1 MCRDRDHG
9 KRRCPSDTSE
19 ARRRR
24 RKASSAKAGH
34 SPHVTVQAGKVQP
47 FEKPMSMEEIKTEAK
62 EISTLLHAPCHPDP
76 TKQDEIDAELEKRV
90 TRLGLAI
97 GEEVDRRANFD
108 TEEAE
113 KEYGNAELEQLKEQL
128 EGTRKELVSSM
139 TELGRFQKSLGDKP
153 TPEEEAEI
161 QRLKKPTERHHA
173 ELKKLQWQVN
183 NKNLE
188 VEFNKGKN
196 ATPTE
201 ERLSQACRE
210 VLAEIRPVGG
220 TIEAHPLSDA
230 EAVQK
235 LQDTVGA
242 HYPSAWIGASEK
254 SGKTVL
260 KASAN
265 RGSYIHEETYDAE
278 SSEDVIAANGALCE
292 EESKVNEIY
301 GLLTEDGDTG
311 SVTLPG
317 HPFMNGDMSC
327 RVLMYDKR
335 VAFDP
340 STDEAGADG
349 KPRGEGWQYGRV
361 TTYDDNGNMTPSED
375 KKWYRIQ
382 TNPGKTIPTI
392 HIPPV
397 ADPTSSALAYH
408 EFCHRAELTLGEKDS
423 RGAGLLERQQEAF
436 LKRRTTTEDG
446 NRESLTYIGAPSNS
460 IFDAEIGRPSDFMIA
475 YVGKEYLTAYS
486 REVLPVGAEAAFG
499 NRFGSFHGLGEKGKK
514 DLDHRGFTLGI
525 FATA

>member
-1 MCRDRDHG
+1 M
-9 KRRCPSDTSE
+9 
-19 ARRRR
+19 
-24 RKASSAKAGH
+24 
-34 SPHVTVQAGKVQP
+34 VQGGKVQP
-47 FEKPMSMEEIKTEAK
+47 FEKPMSMTEIKEEAK
-62 EISTLLHAPCHPDP
+62 EITALLHAPCHPDP
-76 TKQDEIDAELEKRV
+76 SKQDEIDAELEKRV

-108 TEEAE
+108 ADEAE
-113 KEYGNAELEQLKEQL
+113 KEYGNVELEKLKEEL
-128 EGTRKELVSSM
+128 ENTRKELVSSM
-139 TELGRFQKSLGDKP
+139 GELGRFNKSLGDEP
-153 TPEEEAEI
+153 TSEEEAEI
-161 QRLKKPTERHHA
+161 QRLKKITEIHHA

-201 ERLSQACRE
+201 ERLSRACRE
-210 VLAEIRPVGG
+210 VLAELRPVGG
-220 TIEAHPLSDA
+220 KLEAHPLSDA

-235 LQDTVGA
+235 LQETVGA
-242 HYPSAWIGASEK
+242 HYPSDWIDASEK
-254 SGKTVL
+254 SGKMVL
-260 KASAN
+260 KASAD
-265 RGSYIHEETYDAE
+265 RGSYIHEEPYDTE
-278 SSEDVIAANGALCE
+278 SPEDVIAANGALCE
-292 EESKVNEIY
+292 EESNINEIY
-301 GLLTEDGDTG
+301 SLLTEDGDTG

-335 VAFDP
+335 VPFNP
-340 STDEAGADG
+340 STDEAGTDG
-349 KPRGEGWQYGRV
+349 KPKGEGWKYGRV
-361 TTYDDNGNMTPSED
+361 TTSDDNGNMTPSED

-382 TNPGKTIPTI
+382 TVPGKTIPTI

-397 ADPTSSALAYH
+397 ADPASSALAYH

-436 LKRRTTTEDG
+436 LKRRTTKEDG
-446 NRESLTYIGAPSNS
+446 SRENLAYIGTPSAS
-460 IFDAEIGRPSDFMIA
+460 IFDAEIGRRSDFMIA

-499 NRFGSFHGLGEKGKK
+499 NRFGSFHGLGGKGKK
-514 DLDHRGFTLGI
+514 DLDHRAFTLGI